1 MPPIEG
7 PSSYFFTAEAAAAIA
22 AEIAEAG
29 QVEVFF
35 IGRRDSTGLI
45 AEIESRAFGNE
56 GQVPAMT
63 SSAQAG
69 EVLIHNH
76 PSGELL
82 PSDADLSV
90 SSMVGSM
97 GIGSYIVNNDCSRCR
112 VIVKPSDPKVRVL
125 LDDRDV
131 ISRFTSGS
139 SLAKAV
145 GGFEDRSQQRDMAAC
160 IVASFNGDSVAVV
173 EAGTGTGKSLAYLV
187 PSVLYALKNKERIVI
202 STNTINLQEQLLNKD
217 IPAVR
222 TALGEDFSAILV
234 KGRSNYVCKRKAAFA
249 AQENTLLVEPEL
261 RSELQGVL
269 AWIKESPTGDRGEL
283 PVPPTPEVWERVESE
298 ADNCLRVR
306 CPFYQ
311 ECFYY
316 ESRRRAARADL
327 LIVNHSLLLSDL
339 AVRSESENWTMAAV
353 LPPYTRVVLDE
364 AHHLE
369 DVATR
374 HLSREITRASMRRL
388 FGRLYRSDRSGSGGA
403 IAAFIEAV
411 MRLAKGM
418 LIAESDP
425 FVTRLLT
432 EVAPRVSELREQVD
446 SLLAEFGHQIL
457 EMNNLDV
464 PRRPIEHSVRLTK
477 EVMQSRKW
485 EEDCAPNILSI
496 IHLLTE
502 FLSLNS
508 EVRAGFRERDPKVK
522 GALENAMMEWGAVL
536 GRLDERRRILQGM
549 LLDDTDRC
557 RWVELASD
565 NSNRLVVRLNLAP
578 VEVGNVLREN
588 LHDRMKSQTMTSA
601 TLSVDSGFQ
610 FFLER
615 TGLASTPK
623 NTRDAFD
630 EDEVPASGE
639 GGRVAV
645 DTLRLASPFK
655 YDEQVFL
662 GVPSDLGDP
671 RAEGFDKRL
680 ADLIVRAV
688 AVSDGRALVLFTSH
702 GQLRRCFDQAAPSI
716 RRLGYATLRQGDET
730 RDRLLNKFRDDET
743 SVLFAT
749 SSFWEGIDVR
759 GSALELLILAK
770 LPFAQPTEP
779 VQQAQVEAL
788 EARGQ
793 NSFEKLIIPRAI
805 IRFKQG
811 FGRLIRSATDRGAVL
826 IADERVMKM
835 RYGRRFLDA
844 LPECDARFRR
854 TDELMEE
861 MRAFYAKP
869 RRA

>member
-1 MPPIEG
+1 MAPVEG
-7 PSSYFFTAEAAAAIA
+7 PSSYFFSPEAAAAVA

-35 IGRRDSTGLI
+35 IGRRDATGLI
-45 AEIESRAFGNE
+45 VEIESRAFGNE

-63 SSAQAG
+63 SNAQAG
-69 EVLIHNH
+69 EVVIHNH
-76 PSGELL
+76 PSGELI

-90 SSMVGSM
+90 SAMVGSM

-131 ISRFTSGS
+131 VSRFAAGS
-139 SLAKAV
+139 TLAKAV
-145 GGFEDRSQQRDMAAC
+145 GGFEDRSQQRDMAGR
-160 IVASFNGDSVAVV
+160 IVASFNADSIAVV

-187 PSVLYALKNKERIVI
+187 PSVLYALQNKERIVI

-217 IPAVR
+217 IPAVKE
-222 TALGEDFSAILV
+222 ALGEDFTAVLV

-249 AQENTLLVEPEL
+249 AQENTLLVEPEF
-261 RSELQGVL
+261 RAELQGVL

-283 PVPPTPEVWERVESE
+283 PVPPSPEVWERVESE

-339 AVRSESENWTMAAV
+339 AVRAESENWTMAAV

-388 FGRLYRSDRSGSGGA
+388 FGRLYRSDRSGAGGA

-411 MRLAKGM
+411 MRLAKSK

-425 FVTRLLT
+425 LVTRLLT
-432 EVAPRVSELREQVD
+432 EIAPRVSELREQVD
-446 SLLAEFGHQIL
+446 NLLAEFGHQVL
-457 EMNNLDV
+457 ELANLDV
-464 PRRPIEHSVRLTK
+464 PRRPMEHSVRLTK
-477 EVMQSRKW
+477 GIMRSKKW
-485 EEDCAPNILSI
+485 EDDCAPQLLAI
-496 IHLLTE
+496 IHMLTE
-502 FLSLNS
+502 FLSMNS
-508 EVRAGFRERDPKVK
+508 EVRAGFRECEPKVK
-522 GALENAMMEWGAVL
+522 NALENAMMEWGAVL

-549 LLDDTDRC
+549 LLDDTERC
-557 RWVELASD
+557 RWVELAAD

-578 VEVGNVLREN
+578 VEVGKVLREN
-588 LHDRMKSQTMTSA
+588 LHARMKSQTMTSA

-615 TGLASTPK
+615 TGLVPPPK
-623 NTRDAFD
+623 NTRNAY
-630 EDEVPASGE
+630 EDEADAPVGPDKE
-639 GGRVAV
+639 PKV

-655 YDEQVFL
+655 YNEQVFL

-671 RAEGFDKRL
+671 RASGFDAKL
-680 ADLIVRAV
+680 ADLIVRSV
-688 AVSDGRALVLFTSH
+688 AVSDGRALILFTSH
-702 GQLRRCFDQAAPSI
+702 GQLRRCFDLAAPSI

-759 GSALELLILAK
+759 GRALELLILAK

-793 NSFEKLIIPRAI
+793 NSFEGLIIPRAI

-826 IADERVMKM
+826 IADERVIKM

-844 LPECDARFRR
+844 LPECDARFRT
-854 TDELMEE
+854 TDQLMSE
-861 MRAFYAKP
+861 MQEFYAKP
-869 RRA
+869 RRD